1 MVNLMEKNKSQ
12 SIDKLVLSDIYND
25 HINISIWQRD
35 ISRNLSIAV
44 KNYIEESSSTRT
56 LPIIVNPLD
65 VKEQLTKQLPNFPLR
80 NYLIEDITNIIDMF
94 CYLFDLEQVGLR
106 LAIIDRAMCPRFHVD
121 HVPCRLVT
129 TYSGTGTEWLYNEKV
144 DRSLLGKADNPFL
157 NEDTNIQ
164 KLNVGDIALLKG
176 EAWIGNSGSGIVH
189 RSPNIVDGEKRL
201 LLTLDFA

>member
-12 SIDKLVLSDIYND
+12 SIDKLVLSDIYDD

-35 ISRNLSIAV
+35 ISRNLSIAA

-56 LPIIVNPLD
+56 LSIIVNPLD
-65 VKEQLTKQLPNFPLR
+65 IKEQLTKQLPNFPLR

-94 CYLFDLEQVGLR
+94 CYLFDLEQAGLR

-129 TYSGTGTEWLYNEKV
+129 TYSGTGTEWLYNEEV

-164 KLNVGDIALLKG
+164 KLNIGDIALLKG

>member
-1 MVNLMEKNKSQ
+1 MEKNKSQ

-94 CYLFDLEQVGLR
+94 CYLFDLEQAGLR